1 MTASFM
7 GGVLGS
13 TKPRLW
19 TPPLR
24 ELTPETSYGFEVA
37 AFARSIDSPLDE
49 WEEWAIIHAGEL
61 LPDGRPRFRKVLILV
76 ARQNGK
82 TTMAAVLGLYW
93 LVKAKV
99 EMVLGMS
106 TNLAYA
112 KEAWSKAIKFAEA
125 AGFEHDVRLAAGEE
139 ALIIPAD
146 KTEKKPEGRY
156 RIAASNRKGGR
167 SLTVDR
173 LILDELREHDDWE
186 AHDAAVP
193 TMAARPFAQM
203 FMISNQGGDHSVVL
217 DSYRKDALAFIEN
230 SEGDPRLGLFEW
242 SAPDGADPEDIQALA
257 MANPNLG
264 RRLDPE
270 SLLAD
275 ARRAKAAG
283 GDQLAGFR
291 TENMC
296 QRVNQINPAID
307 PDAWKLCALEG
318 DMSRL
323 RDRVALCLDVSLD
336 GRHATLV
343 AAACEADGVV
353 RVEVVESWD
362 GSAAMALLKRDLP
375 KLLTK
380 VKPAVFGWFPNGPA
394 ARLAAEF
401 DTEAKQGRRSAFPPP
416 GIKVEE
422 IRANIPAVCM
432 GLAEMVDGKFIRHS
446 DDQLL
451 NAHVNSAQKLWQGDS
466 WRYARRGAGSI
477 DGAYAVA
484 GAVHLARTLPP
495 PRSPLVVL

>member
-1 MTASFM
+1 MTDFM

-13 TKPRLW
+13 TVPRLW

-24 ELTPETSYGFEVA
+24 DLTPETSYGYDVVE
-37 AFARSIDSPLDE
+37 FAKLIDSPLDP

-61 LPDGRPRFRKVLILV
+61 LPDGRPRFRKALILV

-82 TTMAAVLGLYW
+82 TTLCAVLGLYW
-93 LVKAKV
+93 LVKTKV
-99 EMVLGMS
+99 DMVLGMS

-112 KEAWSKAIKFAEA
+112 KEAWQKAIRLAEDSEI
-125 AGFEHDVRLAAGEE
+125 EHDVRLAAGEE
-139 ALIIPAD
+139 ALIIGR
-146 KTEKKPEGRY
+146 GRY

-186 AHDAAVP
+186 AHNAAEP
-193 TMAARPFAQM
+193 TMAAKPYAQM

-217 DSYRKDALAFIEN
+217 DSYRKDALAFIETGQ
-230 SEGDPRLGLFEW
+230 GDTRLGLFEW
-242 SAPDGADPEDIQALA
+242 SAPDGADPEDVDGLA

-264 RRLDPE
+264 RRMDLQ
-270 SLLAD
+270 SLLAE

-283 GDQLAGFR
+283 GDELAGFR
-291 TENMC
+291 TERMC

-307 PDAWKLCALEG
+307 PDNWKLCRLDG
-318 DMSRL
+318 DMSAY
-323 RDRVALCLDVSLD
+323 RDRIALCLDVSLD
-336 GRHATLV
+336 GKHATLV
-343 AAACEADGVV
+343 AAAQEPGGII
-353 RVEVVESWD
+353 RVETVETWE
-362 GSAAMALLKRDLP
+362 GQAALSLLKRDLP
-375 KLLTK
+375 GILER
-380 VKPAVFGWFPNGPA
+380 VKPQVFGWFPNGPA

-401 DTEAKQGRRSAFPPP
+401 DTEAKQGRFRRFPPP
-416 GIKVEE
+416 GIKVAE
-422 IRANIPAVCM
+422 IRADIPAVCM
-432 GLAEMVDGKFIRHS
+432 GLAEMVDGKFIHHS
-446 DDQLL
+446 GDPLL
-451 NAHVNSAQKLWQGDS
+451 DAHINGAQKLWQGDS

-495 PRSPLVVL
+495 PKSPLVVL